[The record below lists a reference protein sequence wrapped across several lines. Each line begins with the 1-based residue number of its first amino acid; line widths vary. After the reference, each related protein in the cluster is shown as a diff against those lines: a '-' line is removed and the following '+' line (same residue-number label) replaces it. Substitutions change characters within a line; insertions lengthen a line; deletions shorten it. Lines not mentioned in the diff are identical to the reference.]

1 MGPTQRKGLDM
12 VWWGIWA
19 KILVHGLIIQVL
31 SVHGLIIQYWAYK
44 PEDAQKPNSPSGSAT
59 FFFCLTLPIRVH
71 SIFTFTNLYKSRI
84 RAVAIQIPRASPP
97 QPCFTCHPP
106 ARCDRQLLP
115 FHGADVIKEKKC
127 STCTQAN
134 HEPNSWQSQA
144 NRLRTNLHI
153 VNEY

>member
-1 MGPTQRKGLDM
+1 MGLLFKYCQFMGLLFSIGPTSQRM
-12 VWWGIWA
+12 
-19 KILVHGLIIQVL
+19 
-31 SVHGLIIQYWAYK
+31 
-44 PEDAQKPNSPSGSAT
+44 PRNPTAQAVRQQ
-59 FFFCLTLPIRVH
+59 FFCPTLPIRVH
-71 SIFTFTNLYKSRI
+71 PIFTFTNLYKSRI

-127 STCTQAN
+127 STSTQAN